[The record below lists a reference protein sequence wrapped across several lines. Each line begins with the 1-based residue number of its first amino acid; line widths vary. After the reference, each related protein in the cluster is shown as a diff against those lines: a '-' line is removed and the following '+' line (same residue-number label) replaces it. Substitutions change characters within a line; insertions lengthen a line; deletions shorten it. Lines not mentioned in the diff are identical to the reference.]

1 MSIDPATR
9 TSRVDIVPSTAPG
22 LLPAQRSYSL
32 RWRGVPASVRV
43 AAARVEGQSVSWSQK
58 DTSGGNLGEEDAWA
72 HAAGAGVDGWRL
84 NVVTVDVA
92 LTGADTAVSV
102 EIDWS

>member
-1 MSIDPATR
+1 MLGDVVVMSVFGI
-9 TSRVDIVPSTAPG
+9 
-22 LLPAQRSYSL
+22 
-32 RWRGVPASVRV
+32 
-43 AAARVEGQSVSWSQK
+43 
-58 DTSGGNLGEEDAWA
+58 
-72 HAAGAGVDGWRL
+72 AGAGVDGWRL